1 MKYFTKE
8 HFKTMPWKN
17 GGGQTVELF
26 RLPQTGDFLFRLS
39 KSEVKQ
45 DGDFSLFPG
54 IDRYLMI
61 LKGQGCELI
70 FKDRRTLL
78 RPQSAPFLF
87 QGEESVFCKLLA
99 GPLQDFNIMINRTWG
114 EASVEINR
122 GSQEEIHL
130 NCSEDFLYV
139 YNSEEDTLIELQKD
153 ESIKVLSTHL
163 IITRL
168 RLF

>member
-1 MKYFTKE
+1 MA
-8 HFKTMPWKN
+8 WKN

-26 RLPQTGDFLFRLS
+26 RLPQTGDFHFRLS
-39 KSEVKQ
+39 RAEVKQ
-45 DGDFSLFPG
+45 DGDFSLFTG

-70 FKDRRTLL
+70 FKDRRILL
-78 RPQSAPFLF
+78 RPQTVPFFF
-87 QGEESVFCKLLA
+87 QGEESVFCKLLE
-99 GPLQDFNIMINRTWG
+99 GPIQDFNVMIDRKWG
-114 EASVEINR
+114 EANIEIKR

-130 NCSEDFLYV
+130 NCSEDLLYV
-139 YNSEEDTLIELQKD
+139 YDPAEETLIELQKD
-153 ESIKVLSTHL
+153 ESIKVLSNHL